1 MAVVR
6 RWCAALLAWCGAA
19 GAFGLPMSLD
29 LAQLQPLQA
38 AHAWPVSAPLPPPDG
53 LRPCCAFGYDLNA
66 EALGV
71 PIPFYRLN
79 NVVEADALGGHRYND
94 SLFGALASLAG
105 LGSERNGLIYTRRG
119 GFLDLAHVRDSAD
132 MTVYI
137 FSHLYPRLGQA
148 FRLDLGDELARRQL
162 VFSAFTPPHEA
173 RERYT
178 LAAYL
183 AARLA
188 FEVAAW
194 HEVAQWYGYESIP
207 GFSEGVSAF
216 SPEDLYSNLL
226 GTRLALTLILN
237 GHTASLGQYSAAL
250 TTLLPQALC
259 QLQAQPAIL
268 TRFQFDMLD
277 GKWWDSRQAVPQKFL
292 VLKRNYDTRDDRLP
306 TSISGE
312 LTPPLRLMLP
322 GQVHRYDLAKLAELR
337 LLPGVS
343 MKRLPVPPHYY
354 TWRDFGHL
362 AAFAQAQDTLQL
374 SRKR

>member
-1 MAVVR
+1 MGR
-6 RWCAALLAWCGAA
+6 LRGWCATLLLYCGTV

-29 LAQLQPLQA
+29 LTQLQPQQA

-79 NVVEADALGGHRYND
+79 NVVEADTLGRHRYND

-105 LGSERNGLIYTRRG
+105 LGNEHNGVLYTRRG
-119 GFLDLAHVRDSAD
+119 GFIDMAHVRDSAD
-132 MTVYI
+132 MTAYI

-148 FRLDLGDELARRQL
+148 FQLNLGDELAQRRL
-162 VFSAFTPPHEA
+162 VFNAFTPPQEA
-173 RERYT
+173 QERYT

-188 FEVAAW
+188 FHVAAW
-194 HEVAQWYGYESIP
+194 HEIAQWYGYESIR

-226 GTRLALTLILN
+226 GTRLALNLILN
-237 GHTASLGQYSAAL
+237 GHLASLGQYDAAMM
-250 TTLLPQALC
+250 TLLPQALC
-259 QLQAQPAIL
+259 QLQAQPAVL

-277 GKWWDSRQAVPQKFL
+277 GRWWDSRQAVPQKFL
-292 VLKRNYDTRDDRLP
+292 VLKRNYNTADDRLP
-306 TSISGE
+306 TPVPGE
-312 LTPPLRLMLP
+312 LAPPLRLMLP
-322 GQVHRYDLAKLAELR
+322 TRLYHYDLASLGELR
-337 LLPGVS
+337 LLTGS
-343 MKRLPVPPHYY
+343 AMKRLPAPSRYY
-354 TWRDFGHL
+354 TWRDFDRL
-362 AAFAQAQDTLQL
+362 ASFARAQDGVQL